1 VCHCDPSVARDPQ
14 AERSGKPSAA
24 QRSGGGRVE
33 GSPTL
38 HNQSNSTFLTFLTN
52 KKTKIK

>member
-1 VCHCDPSVARDPQ
+1 MCHCDPSVARDPQ